1 MRFADLMDPEVRDEN
16 WRWLQSDA
24 TERLNQVL
32 SLLYALRKHSKGVPA
47 EEIKKLDSMAK
58 NLCKRHNRQNLNV
71 AVMALMK
78 SGTPSV
84 IGTKSLTCSSSAH
97 CSVCF

>member
-1 MRFADLMDPEVRDEN
+1 MDPEVQDDN

-24 TERLNQVL
+24 TERLKQVTD
-32 SLLYALRKHSKGVPA
+32 LLYALRKHSKGVSD
-47 EEIKKLDSMAK
+47 EEMLQMDTTVK

-78 SGTPSV
+78 SGMRS
-84 IGTKSLTCSSSAH
+84 
-97 CSVCF
+97 